1 MALQLNDRVKE
12 SSITTGVVPIVLT
25 GSPTGYQNV
34 ASSIST
40 SNTFPY
46 VVELV
51 GGSEWEI
58 GVGQYVSSNN
68 SIIRTQILNSSNSS
82 NIVHFSAGTK
92 NVFISVPAAYMA
104 LTATGLSQFSS
115 TTSAELASIISDETG
130 SGKLVFSNNAVLVS
144 PSIGSATGTSLN
156 VTGNLNSNTVLVG
169 PATSANLTRF
179 PNALAVVSNT
189 SVEIQQNENHNI
201 GLIAEGVAN
210 ASNSSIYGIGVYGV
224 GYTNSGT
231 RSGGVVGEGHVT
243 SSSDGGSAIGVRG
256 YAHDIHA
263 GGLNVGLYGDATNGS
278 ANYALAMNNGDI
290 LSNFVQTWYL
300 NGGLTFTGGA
310 NTVTI
315 PNLVS
320 SNVYFSSANGTQ
332 PFTVVS
338 NTLVSNLNSDLLD
351 GQHGTYYTGLTGT
364 AFGQANTGVAIGQA
378 AYTQAN
384 TAVTVAQAAFNAA
397 NTETIGR
404 AAFGQAN
411 AAFTAA
417 NTGVTV
423 AQAAFARA
431 NTETIGQAAFGQANT
446 GVTVAQAAFAAAN
459 TGISVGQGAFAQAN
473 SAYNTANTKFS
484 ANGGTISGSVTI
496 TTDLSIT
503 GNIYLGGNVTTLSSN
518 NLVIDD
524 SLIYLAQNNLANLQ
538 DIGLVGH
545 FTSGTYQ
552 HTGFVRDATDGVWK
566 LFSNVAAEPTTT
578 VDFTGAIYD
587 ILQVGTVNS
596 SNANFSAAQGTT
608 PFTVVSNT
616 IVSNLNSDFLDGQ
629 HGTYYTGLTGS
640 AWSTA
645 NTGVTIG
652 QAAFSRANTE
662 TIGQAAFTQANTGV
676 TIAQAGFGVAN
687 TGVTIAQAAFARAN
701 TETIGQAA
709 FGVANTGTTIATSA
723 FTQANTGVT
732 ISQAAFTAAN
742 TKYSSSGGTITGTVI
757 VSANSSTDAFR
768 ITQTGTGNSFIV
780 EDSTNPDSTPFVID
794 TSGNV
799 GVGIGAPSAKLHVAG
814 VVYSNVLN
822 NPSYLLNSNGSDYGI
837 IQNDSAN
844 TWSLARGTSP
854 SVLATPVLTWT
865 SNNQVG
871 IGTTSPVSKLHA
883 LVTGASNGT
892 INSRTALHIQNNNIT
907 TGTSNARIQ
916 FSYDPATPKA
926 WIEAGVYGSDYL
938 AFGSSAGA
946 TERMRIDASG
956 NLGIGQSAPTA
967 KLHVQNS
974 TNGIMNE
981 PSGTWAAK
989 IYQANDATANNGLV
1003 VGNRWAAETSTVFE
1017 VGSLY
1022 GNGSGVWT
1030 PFYKI
1035 TGIGTSI
1042 WSQGSNVERMRLDSS
1057 GNLGIGT
1064 SSPSEKLHVNG
1075 NLLLENNF
1083 AIKQKMANGTAT
1095 NLIAIDSSNSFR
1107 VAGGY
1112 STAVHIHPDATS
1124 DTYLHF
1130 NNSGSVVVG
1139 NNTTATNMYIQNGS
1153 LTIGNGTVNSGYKLQ
1168 VNGSFAA
1175 TTKSFVIDHP
1185 TKPDMK
1191 LRYGSLEGPENGV
1204 YVRGRLK
1211 DSNVIELP
1219 DYWTELVHEDTI
1231 TVNLTAIGK
1240 SQDLWVE
1247 DIVDNTVIVGGDN
1260 INCFYTVFAERKDVE
1275 KLIVEF

>member
-1 MALQLNDRVKE
+1 M
-12 SSITTGVVPIVLT
+12 
-25 GSPTGYQNV
+25 
-34 ASSIST
+34 
-40 SNTFPY
+40 
-46 VVELV
+46 
-51 GGSEWEI
+51 
-58 GVGQYVSSNN
+58 
-68 SIIRTQILNSSNSS
+68 
-82 NIVHFSAGTK
+82 
-92 NVFISVPAAYMA
+92 
-104 LTATGLSQFSS
+104 
-115 TTSAELASIISDETG
+115 
-130 SGKLVFSNNAVLVS
+130 
-144 PSIGSATGTSLN
+144 
-156 VTGNLNSNTVLVG
+156 
-169 PATSANLTRF
+169 
-179 PNALAVVSNT
+179 
-189 SVEIQQNENHNI
+189 
-201 GLIAEGVAN
+201 
-210 ASNSSIYGIGVYGV
+210 
-224 GYTNSGT
+224 
-231 RSGGVVGEGHVT
+231 
-243 SSSDGGSAIGVRG
+243 
-256 YAHDIHA
+256 
-263 GGLNVGLYGDATNGS
+263 
-278 ANYALAMNNGDI
+278 
-290 LSNFVQTWYL
+290 
-300 NGGLTFTGGA
+300 
-310 NTVTI
+310 
-315 PNLVS
+315 
-320 SNVYFSSANGTQ
+320 
-332 PFTVVS
+332 
-338 NTLVSNLNSDLLD
+338 
-351 GQHGTYYTGLTGT
+351 
-364 AFGQANTGVAIGQA
+364 
-378 AYTQAN
+378 
-384 TAVTVAQAAFNAA
+384 
-397 NTETIGR
+397 
-404 AAFGQAN
+404 
-411 AAFTAA
+411 
-417 NTGVTV
+417 
-423 AQAAFARA
+423 
-431 NTETIGQAAFGQANT
+431 
-446 GVTVAQAAFAAAN
+446 
-459 TGISVGQGAFAQAN
+459 
-473 SAYNTANTKFS
+473 
-484 ANGGTISGSVTI
+484 
-496 TTDLSIT
+496 
-503 GNIYLGGNVTTLSSN
+503 
-518 NLVIDD
+518 
-524 SLIYLAQNNLANLQ
+524 
-538 DIGLVGH
+538 
-545 FTSGTYQ
+545 
-552 HTGFVRDATDGVWK
+552 
-566 LFSNVAAEPTTT
+566 
-578 VDFTGAIYD
+578 DFTGAIYD
-587 ILQVGTVNS
+587 VLQVGTLNS
-596 SNANFSAAQGTT
+596 SNANFTVAQGTT

-616 IVSNLNSDFLDGQ
+616 VVSNLNADFLDGQ

-662 TIGQAAFTQANTGV
+662 TIGQAAF
-676 TIAQAGFGVAN
+676 GVAN
-687 TGVTIAQAAFARAN
+687 TGVTIGQAAFARAN

-709 FGVANTGTTIATSA
+709 F
-723 FTQANTGVT
+723 TQANTGVT
-732 ISQAAFTAAN
+732 IGQAAFGVANTGVVIATAAFTKANTGVTISTAGFGVANTGVTIGQAAFTAAN

-757 VSANSSTDAFR
+757 VSASSSTDAFR

-946 TERMRIDASG
+946 TESMRIDSAGNVGIGTISLAASGILAGVPSATIHVNTGNSPNTAFGSNTAIRVSGALDGGNLSIFDIMHYRDSTAGTGWNVTATRMQQRIDWTWMAWQQFNGYGNPSGISWGTGSGSNRQDVVERMRLDSSG
-956 NLGIGQSAPTA
+956 NLGIGTTSPRARLSLGMLVANKVFSLYDDLNTAFYGMGIDGAEYKILAP
-967 KLHVQNS
+967 S
-974 TNGIMNE
+974 
-981 PSGTWAAK
+981 AAK
-989 IYQANDATANNGLV
+989 FTFNTYNVGADTTTA
-1003 VGNRWAAETSTVFE
+1003 
-1017 VGSLY
+1017 
-1022 GNGSGVWT
+1022 
-1030 PFYKI
+1030 
-1035 TGIGTSI
+1035 
-1042 WSQGSNVERMRLDSS
+1042 RMTLDSS

-1139 NNTTATNMYIQNGS
+1139 NNTTATNMYIQNGN

-1247 DIVDNTVIVGGDN
+1247 DIVNNTVIVGGDN

>member
-1 MALQLNDRVKE
+1 M
-12 SSITTGVVPIVLT
+12 
-25 GSPTGYQNV
+25 
-34 ASSIST
+34 
-40 SNTFPY
+40 
-46 VVELV
+46 
-51 GGSEWEI
+51 
-58 GVGQYVSSNN
+58 
-68 SIIRTQILNSSNSS
+68 
-82 NIVHFSAGTK
+82 
-92 NVFISVPAAYMA
+92 
-104 LTATGLSQFSS
+104 
-115 TTSAELASIISDETG
+115 
-130 SGKLVFSNNAVLVS
+130 
-144 PSIGSATGTSLN
+144 
-156 VTGNLNSNTVLVG
+156 
-169 PATSANLTRF
+169 
-179 PNALAVVSNT
+179 
-189 SVEIQQNENHNI
+189 
-201 GLIAEGVAN
+201 
-210 ASNSSIYGIGVYGV
+210 
-224 GYTNSGT
+224 
-231 RSGGVVGEGHVT
+231 
-243 SSSDGGSAIGVRG
+243 
-256 YAHDIHA
+256 
-263 GGLNVGLYGDATNGS
+263 
-278 ANYALAMNNGDI
+278 
-290 LSNFVQTWYL
+290 
-300 NGGLTFTGGA
+300 
-310 NTVTI
+310 
-315 PNLVS
+315 
-320 SNVYFSSANGTQ
+320 
-332 PFTVVS
+332 
-338 NTLVSNLNSDLLD
+338 
-351 GQHGTYYTGLTGT
+351 
-364 AFGQANTGVAIGQA
+364 
-378 AYTQAN
+378 
-384 TAVTVAQAAFNAA
+384 
-397 NTETIGR
+397 
-404 AAFGQAN
+404 
-411 AAFTAA
+411 
-417 NTGVTV
+417 
-423 AQAAFARA
+423 
-431 NTETIGQAAFGQANT
+431 
-446 GVTVAQAAFAAAN
+446 
-459 TGISVGQGAFAQAN
+459 
-473 SAYNTANTKFS
+473 
-484 ANGGTISGSVTI
+484 
-496 TTDLSIT
+496 
-503 GNIYLGGNVTTLSSN
+503 
-518 NLVIDD
+518 
-524 SLIYLAQNNLANLQ
+524 
-538 DIGLVGH
+538 
-545 FTSGTYQ
+545 
-552 HTGFVRDATDGVWK
+552 
-566 LFSNVAAEPTTT
+566 
-578 VDFTGAIYD
+578 DFTGAIYD
-587 ILQVGTVNS
+587 VLQVGTLNS
-596 SNANFSAAQGTT
+596 SNANFTVAQGTT

-640 AWSTA
+640 AWGTA

-652 QAAFSRANTE
+652 
-662 TIGQAAFTQANTGV
+662 
-676 TIAQAGFGVAN
+676 
-687 TGVTIAQAAFARAN
+687 QAAFARAN

-709 FGVANTGTTIATSA
+709 FGVANTGVTIAQAGFGVANTGVTIATSSFGVANTGVTIATSA
-723 FTQANTGVT
+723 FGVANTGVT
-732 ISQAAFTAAN
+732 VSQAAFTAAN

-757 VSANSSTDAFR
+757 VSASSSTDAFR

-946 TERMRIDASG
+946 TESMRIDYAG

-989 IYQANDATANNGLV
+989 IYQAQDGPAYNGLV

-1057 GNLGIGT
+1057 GKLGIGT
-1064 SSPSEKLHVNG
+1064 SSPSALLHVRNASADTIIKSESGSGYAGFHAISSGTNNAYMFFG
-1075 NLLLENNF
+1075 N
-1083 AIKQKMANGTAT
+1083 AT
-1095 NLIAIDSSNSFR
+1095 NGEQGRIAVTDTGFIDFCAGNSATLRMRIDSSGN
-1107 VAGGY
+1107 VGIG
-1112 STAVHIHPDATS
+1112 V
-1124 DTYLHF
+1124 
-1130 NNSGSVVVG
+1130 SG
-1139 NNTTATNMYIQNGS
+1139 
-1153 LTIGNGTVNSGYKLQ
+1153 TINYKLQ

-1240 SQDLWVE
+1240 SQDLWVD